1 MKDQK
6 KPATVIGLGDLVLSL
21 APTGFT
27 RFLQAEEFGAFYTGA
42 EANVCAALSCFDIP
56 TRYLTRVP
64 KNEIG
69 QAAINNLRRYGI
81 DTSFVARGGDRIGV
95 LYLEKGA
102 SQRPSKV
109 IYDRFHSGFCE
120 ATVEDFDLNA
130 ALEGAG
136 WLHFSGIT
144 PALSDGT
151 EELTRQILKLA
162 KQKGITVSCDLNYRK
177 NLWTS
182 EKANKVMSELLPY
195 VDVLIANEEDA
206 AKVLGIHAR
215 DTDVD
220 AGKINAIGYIDV
232 AKQIHDRFGI
242 QTVATTL
249 RESISASRNIW
260 SAMMWRNGEAYFSE
274 KYDIQIVNRVG
285 GGDSFSAGLIYAL
298 VSELEPQKAV
308 EFAAAA
314 SCLKHTVENDFNLVT
329 VDEVTALANG
339 DKSGRVKR

>member
-1 MKDQK
+1 MKK
-6 KPATVIGLGDLVLSL
+6 ENSIVVGLGDLVVSL
-21 APTGFT
+21 APMGYT
-27 RFLQAEEFGAFYTGA
+27 RFLQAEEFSVFYTGA
-42 EANVCAALSCFDIP
+42 EANVCASLSAFDMP

-69 QAAINNLRRYGI
+69 QAAVNNLRRYGI
-81 DTSFVARGGDRIGV
+81 DTSYIARGGDRIGL

-102 SQRPSKV
+102 SQRASKV
-109 IYDRFHSGFCE
+109 IYDRLNSGFCD
-120 ATVEDFDLNA
+120 ATVADFDLEG

-144 PALSDGT
+144 PALSKGT
-151 EELTRQILKLA
+151 EDLTREVLKLA
-162 KQKGITVSCDLNYRK
+162 KAKGITVSCDLNYRK

-182 EKANKVMSELLPY
+182 EKANEVMSELLPY

-220 AGKINAIGYIDV
+220 AGKINAVGYIDV
-232 AKQIHDRFGI
+232 AQQIHDRFGI
-242 QTVATTL
+242 KTIATTL

-260 SAMMWRNGEAYFSE
+260 SAMMWKEGEAFFSE
-274 KYDIQIVNRVG
+274 KYDIQIINRVG

-298 VSELEPQKAV
+298 MNDYEPKAAV

-314 SCLKHTVENDFNLVT
+314 SCLKHTIENDFNVVT
-329 VDEVTALANG
+329 VDEVLALANG

>member
-1 MKDQK
+1 MKANGK
-6 KPATVIGLGDLVLSL
+6 KVMVGLGDLVVSLS
-21 APTGFT
+21 PVGYT
-27 RFLQAEEFGAFYTGA
+27 RFLQAEQFGVFYTGA
-42 EANVCAALSCFDIP
+42 EANVCASLSAFDMP

-69 QAAINNLRRYGI
+69 QAAVNNLRRYGI
-81 DTSFVARGGDRIGV
+81 DTDYIARGGDRIGL

-102 SQRPSKV
+102 SQRASKV
-109 IYDRFHSGFCE
+109 IYDRLNSGFCE
-120 ATVEDFDLNA
+120 ATVADFDLEG
-130 ALEGAG
+130 ALADAG

-144 PALSDGT
+144 PALSGGT
-151 EELTRQILKLA
+151 EELTREILKLA
-162 KQKGITVSCDLNYRK
+162 KAKGITVSCDLNYRK

-182 EKANKVMSELLPY
+182 EKANAVMSELLPY

-220 AGKINAIGYIDV
+220 AGKINAVGYIDV
-232 AKQIHDRFGI
+232 AQQIHDRFGI
-242 QTVATTL
+242 KTVATTL

-260 SAMMWRNGEAYFSE
+260 SAMMWKDGEAFFSE
-274 KYDIQIVNRVG
+274 KYDIQIINRVG

-298 VSELEPQKAV
+298 MNDFAPKAAV

-314 SCLKHTVENDFNLVT
+314 SCLKHTIENDFNVVT
-329 VDEVTALANG
+329 VDEVLALANG

>member
-1 MKDQK
+1 MKK
-6 KPATVIGLGDLVLSL
+6 ENSIVVGLGDLVVSL
-21 APTGFT
+21 APMGYT
-27 RFLQAEEFGAFYTGA
+27 RFLQAEEFSVFYTGA
-42 EANVCAALSCFDIP
+42 EANVCASLSAFDMP

-69 QAAINNLRRYGI
+69 QAAVNNLRRYGI
-81 DTSFVARGGDRIGV
+81 DTSYIARGGDRIGL

-102 SQRPSKV
+102 SQRASKV
-109 IYDRFHSGFCE
+109 IYDRLNSGFCD
-120 ATVEDFDLNA
+120 ATVADFDLEG

-144 PALSDGT
+144 PALSKGT
-151 EELTRQILKLA
+151 EDLTREVLKLA
-162 KQKGITVSCDLNYRK
+162 KAKGITVSCDLNYRK

-182 EKANKVMSELLPY
+182 EKANEVMSELLPY

-220 AGKINAIGYIDV
+220 AGKINAVGYIDV
-232 AKQIHDRFGI
+232 AQQIHDRFGI
-242 QTVATTL
+242 GTIATTL

-260 SAMMWRNGEAYFSE
+260 SAMMWKNGEAFFSE
-274 KYDIQIVNRVG
+274 KYDIQIINRVG

-298 VSELEPQKAV
+298 MNEYEPKAAV

-314 SCLKHTVENDFNLVT
+314 SCLKHTIENDFNVVT
-329 VDEVTALANG
+329 VDEVLALANG